1 MLNKNKHKGI
11 FSPSDEYMHFSG
23 LVIGVTGTHT
33 KEDIHPLL
41 TWARSDPQDISQ
53 FLY

>member
-23 LVIGVTGTHT
+23 LVIGITGTHT
-33 KEDIHPLL
+33 KEDIRPLL
-41 TWARSDPQDISQ
+41 TQAHSDLQDMSQ